1 MRCFI
6 LAFALTVTACA
17 QEEPA
22 APPGLVAGTYAGGGR
37 DALCIAGQAG
47 TQRAGFVVYGA
58 DNANC
63 SASGRTEP
71 VGAGWTLI
79 PAGDAECKIPLT
91 VTAGQISLGSGTPAC
106 AYYCGPGASFAGKSF
121 TRSSSTQRTT
131 DLAGDPLC

>member
-1 MRCFI
+1 MRLLL

-22 APPGLVAGTYAGGGR
+22 APPGLAAGTYTKGGR
-37 DALCIAGQAG
+37 DALCISGQGG

-63 SASGRTEP
+63 SASGRIEAS
-71 VGAGWTLI
+71 GADWTLI
-79 PAGDAECKIPLT
+79 PAGDAECRIPVT
-91 VTAGQISLGSGTPAC
+91 VTPGRISLGPSNPAC

-121 TRSSSTQRTT
+121 SQSPSAKPAA